1 MFKFFEKIAGQKLNK
16 FYFIYNFVSEE
27 DKTKVKDDMKYFELY
42 FNEYQPNMFE
52 LKSKMFLE
60 NIFREY
66 ITTTDITEEKKNK
79 IDIINIFKKFKK
91 Q

>member
-1 MFKFFEKIAGQKLNK
+1 MC
-16 FYFIYNFVSEE
+16 
-27 DKTKVKDDMKYFELY
+27 
-42 FNEYQPNMFE
+42 E